1 MSKSLQDRRS
11 ELLNRVPSWD
21 PMTLHQW
28 FDKLCEQFGDRP
40 VLISDGV
47 EMSYDHVRRESLD
60 LARGLVELGVAHG
73 DRVSFL
79 MANFPEYLPLRIAV
93 SRVGAIAVPLNFLY
107 RETELEYVLGQS
119 RTNVL
124 VTMSEFSGIDYLS
137 MLDAIAPGWSEG
149 RQTAFPDLRE
159 VVVFPTGAPVRP
171 GARTLEDLAASGRS
185 AGPRV
190 AFPEVSPQDLSDMFY
205 TSGTTGS
212 PKGVLNTH
220 DGMLRSSFASALT
233 RGMGEGWKTL
243 FSLPLYH
250 TFAYTEGV
258 LAPMWVGGSM
268 VPRVKFDAEDYLAG
282 IERFEATEILA
293 VPTMMVAI
301 LEAARRTAHDL
312 STLMSVMSA
321 SAAAP
326 AWVWE
331 RTKELL
337 GNPDI
342 VTAWGMTETS
352 ASCTMTHP
360 EDPIEVHSSTVGAPK
375 LAGPAADAA
384 GQLFHVA
391 TADPVT
397 GERLPAGTTG
407 ELLVSSASVTV
418 GYWEKPE
425 ETSKVVRDGWLH
437 TGDIARVDA
446 SGRVVLTGRAKELY
460 KSGGELIMPK
470 EVEELITKIPGVSQ
484 AFAIGIPDEF
494 WGEAGCAVVVT
505 EPGVELSVEE
515 ILEPCRLG
523 LAKFKVP
530 KKVVFMDA
538 EELPTTPT
546 GKIQKY
552 RLVELVK
559 DGTATGIG

>member
-1 MSKSLQDRRS
+1 MSKSLHDRRS
-11 ELLNRVPSWD
+11 ELLDRVPFWE

-28 FDKLCEQFGDRP
+28 FDKMCEQFSDRP
-40 VLISDGV
+40 VVMSDGV
-47 EMSYDHVRRESLD
+47 ELSYDHVRNESLD
-60 LARGLVELGVAHG
+60 LARGLVELGVSRG
-73 DRVSFL
+73 DRISFL
-79 MANFPEYLPLRIAV
+79 LANYPEYLPLRIAV

-107 RETELEYVLGQS
+107 RETELEYVLRQS
-119 RTNVL
+119 RTNIL
-124 VTMSEFSGIDYLS
+124 VTMAEFSGIDYLS
-137 MLDAIAPGWSEG
+137 MLDAIAPGWSDG
-149 RQTAFPDLRE
+149 GQTALPDLRE
-159 VVVFPTGAPVRP
+159 VVVFQTGAPVRP
-171 GARTLEDLAASGRS
+171 GATTLEHLAVSGS
-185 AGPRV
+185 IAWPRV
-190 AFPEVSPQDLSDMFY
+190 SLPEVVPQDPSDMFY
-205 TSGTTGS
+205 TSGTTGH

-233 RGMGEGWKTL
+233 RGMGDGWRTL
-243 FSLPLYH
+243 LSLPLYH
-250 TFAYTEGV
+250 TFGYTEGV
-258 LAPMWVGGSM
+258 LAPMWVGGSV
-268 VPRVKFDAEDYLAG
+268 VPRVKFDAEDYLASV
-282 IERFEATEILA
+282 ERFKATEFLA

-301 LEAARRTAHDL
+301 LETARRTSYDL
-312 STLMSVMSA
+312 STLTSVMSA

-360 EDPIEVHSSTVGAPK
+360 DDSIDVHSTTVGAPK
-375 LAGPAADAA
+375 LAGPAAGVS

-391 TADPVT
+391 TADPAT

-407 ELLVSSASVTV
+407 ELIVSSSAVMM

-425 ETSKVVRDGWLH
+425 ETAEVLRDGWLH

-470 EVEELITKIPGVSQ
+470 EVEDLITKIPGVSQ

-505 EPGVELSVEE
+505 EPGIELSEE
-515 ILEPCRLG
+515 QILEPCRFG

-546 GKIQKY
+546 GKVQKY
-552 RLVELVK
+552 RLVDLIK
-559 DGTATGIG
+559 DGTGIG